1 MRLGIYEWV
10 MILKI
15 ILKDKAIE
23 RLNELNVK
31 DEKDK
36 ALRIRVLN
44 YSWCGAVYGVTLDK
58 SNENDIIM
66 DAQGFKICVNKNLD
80 NIECFTIDYSKN
92 PLSKGF
98 KVYTD

>member
-1 MRLGIYEWV
+1 

-23 RLNELNVK
+23 RLNELKVK

-44 YSWCGAVYGVTLDK
+44 YS
-58 SNENDIIM
+58 
-66 DAQGFKICVNKNLD
+66 
-80 NIECFTIDYSKN
+80 
-92 PLSKGF
+92 
-98 KVYTD
+98 